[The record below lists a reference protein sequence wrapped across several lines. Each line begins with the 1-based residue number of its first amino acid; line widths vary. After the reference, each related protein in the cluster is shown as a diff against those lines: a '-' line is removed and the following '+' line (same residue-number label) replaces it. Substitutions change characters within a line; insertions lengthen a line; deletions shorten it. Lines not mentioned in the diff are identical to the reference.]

1 MLNDSAD
8 IGRLKAGIDC
18 RQQGFLGVTNVINYI
33 GNHDHDR
40 MLVELGMTI
49 VCLSI
54 VENDHDNE
62 WYSVGKEK
70 SIFGEEAFKRVR
82 LGVVLQMTSIGIP
95 MIWMGEEIG
104 E

>member
-1 MLNDSAD
+1 MSILVVGWHDSFYWAVRDVLLNENIDF
-8 IGRLKAGIDC
+8 GRIKSVIDC
-18 RQQGFLGVTNVINYI
+18 RQQGFLGVTNVVNYI

-40 MLVELGMTI
+40 MLVEF
-49 VCLSI
+49 
-54 VENDHDNE
+54 
-62 WYSVGKEK
+62 GKEK
-70 SIFGEEAFKRVR
+70 CIFGEEAFKRVR